1 MEILYEY
8 FKKEKIDL
16 IDMFSFGLD
25 GFTALYKT
33 IDNLTI
39 PKISWIWK
47 RLDKLPIKPSD
58 L

>member
-25 GFTALYKT
+25 GLTALYKT

-39 PKISWIWK
+39 PKISWI
-47 RLDKLPIKPSD
+47 
-58 L
+58 

>member
-25 GFTALYKT
+25 GLTALHKT

-39 PKISWIWK
+39 PKISWI
-47 RLDKLPIKPSD
+47 
-58 L
+58 